1 MTVKQLSVFVENRTG
16 TTVEIIQVLG
26 ECGIDIRALSIA
38 DTTDFGILRL
48 IVSDPERALSAL
60 KERNITVSITEVI
73 GVKLV
78 DRPGG
83 LANVLTILRDGDIS
97 VEYMY
102 AYVSKSEENACI
114 ILRVSDTE
122 RALNI
127 LNDHGVSIVDEA
139 Y

>member
-1 MTVKQLSVFVENRTG
+1 MTVKQLSVFVENSTG
-16 TTVEIIQVLG
+16 SMVEIIQVLG

>member
-16 TTVEIIQVLG
+16 TMVEIIQVLG

>member
-1 MTVKQLSVFVENRTG
+1 M
-16 TTVEIIQVLG
+16 VEIIQVLG

>member
-16 TTVEIIQVLG
+16 TMVEIIQVLG

-60 KERNITVSITEVI
+60 KERNITVSIEVI

>member
-16 TTVEIIQVLG
+16 TMVEIIQVLG

-114 ILRVSDTE
+114 ILWVSDTE

>member
-1 MTVKQLSVFVENRTG
+1 MTVKQLSVFVENKPG
-16 TTVEIIQVLG
+16 TMVEIITALG
-26 ECGIDIRALSIA
+26 DSGIDIRAISIA

-48 IVSDPERALSAL
+48 IVSDPEKALEVL
-60 KERNITVSITEVI
+60 RERGCTVTITEVI
-73 GVKLV
+73 GVKLT

-83 LANVLTILRDGDIS
+83 LAHILTFLRDADIS

-122 RALNI
+122 KAVEI
-127 LNDHGVSIVDEA
+127 LETNGVAIVDQA

>member
-16 TTVEIIQVLG
+16 TMVEIIQVLG

-127 LNDHGVSIVDEA
+127 LDDHGVSIVDEA

>member
-1 MTVKQLSVFVENRTG
+1 MF
-16 TTVEIIQVLG
+16 
-26 ECGIDIRALSIA
+26 
-38 DTTDFGILRL
+38 
-48 IVSDPERALSAL
+48 
-60 KERNITVSITEVI
+60 
-73 GVKLV
+73 
-78 DRPGG
+78 
-83 LANVLTILRDGDIS
+83 LTILRDGDIS

-139 Y
+139 YDASAVPKYKRRT

>member
-1 MTVKQLSVFVENRTG
+1 M
-16 TTVEIIQVLG
+16 
-26 ECGIDIRALSIA
+26 
-38 DTTDFGILRL
+38 
-48 IVSDPERALSAL
+48 

>member
-1 MTVKQLSVFVENRTG
+1 M
-16 TTVEIIQVLG
+16 VEIIQVLG

-83 LANVLTILRDGDIS
+83 SRQCFNHFARW
-97 VEYMY
+97 
-102 AYVSKSEENACI
+102 
-114 ILRVSDTE
+114 
-122 RALNI
+122 
-127 LNDHGVSIVDEA
+127 
-139 Y
+139 

>member
-1 MTVKQLSVFVENRTG
+1 M
-16 TTVEIIQVLG
+16 VEIIQVLG
-26 ECGIDIRALSIA
+26 ECGIDICALSIA